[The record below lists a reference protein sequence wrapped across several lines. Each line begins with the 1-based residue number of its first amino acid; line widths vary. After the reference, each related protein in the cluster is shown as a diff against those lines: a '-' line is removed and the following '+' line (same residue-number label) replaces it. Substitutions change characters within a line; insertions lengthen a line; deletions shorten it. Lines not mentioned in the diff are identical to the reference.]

1 MPTHTNI
8 CNLWWFFA
16 SFKLNWFHQ
25 TPGMFSIIGFWL
37 RCRVH
42 PKNDIST
49 WIKLSFPFLDQ
60 LIISDHEVPA
70 TCIHGAAFIWD
81 DLVWATTSLGDAWHH
96 GFTNIS
102 VLTTKGINAQCRRC
116 LLCSGRHVLMSEQCS
131 ERILLGHHHIQ
142 EIQKTVTHHTWI
154 WLQPSI
160 PPT

>member
-1 MPTHTNI
+1 MV
-8 CNLWWFFA
+8 FA

-81 DLVWATTSLGDAWHH
+81 DLVWATTSLGNAWHH

-102 VLTTKGINAQCRRC
+102 VFDKNGINAQCRRC
-116 LLCSGRHVLMSEQCS
+116 LLCIGRHVLMSEQCS
-131 ERILLGHHHIQ
+131 ERILLGHHLATTWPPPHPGNPRNRYTPHLDMAS
-142 EIQKTVTHHTWI
+142 TVD
-154 WLQPSI
+154 
-160 PPT
+160 PTT